1 MNDGPTYRLE
11 FCYRFYMG
19 RTSSL
24 CGVILAAGEST
35 RMGMDKALLPWPPAT
50 PGAITSPGQ
59 TFLSAAIF
67 ALSPFTQEVV
77 VVAGKNADNLAAAVY
92 ANGALLVQN
101 PDPERGQFSSL
112 QVGLYEVLARGCDA
126 AMIMP
131 VDRPPLSAATL
142 EQLRSAFELALSLGR
157 WGVAPENDGEHGHP
171 LLASRELIEAF
182 LRASPTS
189 NAREV
194 KRAHMQYIEYIAVPD
209 PFVSANV
216 NTPEEYEALSTPA
229 SARPK

>member
-1 MNDGPTYRLE
+1 
-11 FCYRFYMG
+11 MG

-59 TFLSAAIF
+59 TFLSAAIL

-142 EQLRSAFELALSLGR
+142 EQLCSAFELALSLGR